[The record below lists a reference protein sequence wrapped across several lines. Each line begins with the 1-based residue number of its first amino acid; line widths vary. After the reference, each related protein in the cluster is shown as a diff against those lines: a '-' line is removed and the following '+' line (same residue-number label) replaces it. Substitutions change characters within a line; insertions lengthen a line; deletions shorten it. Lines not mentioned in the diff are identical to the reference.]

1 MDFSRHVVGSYEIAA
16 VCQSDDYTIEAPSPK
31 STVEVLIVVRHFAP
45 RLMSYVRVIEG
56 RNVVFF
62 AVDQW
67 VFERDIQ
74 RGFLGEALARLLIF
88 PYSILSEGD
97 YLHAQEVTLKKRLI
111 LELLENIVQSYPEFS
126 YRIHIK
132 PEYFMYEVM
141 LNGVR
146 VFPPMAYGTS
156 YILRGDANSEK
167 VESVLKGFTEALRQL
182 QNEGIITLSNGFVM
196 LTKTFVESRK
206 NLTIRFGN
214 SAKNAP
220 RALFNS
226 LFGVF
231 PQFLNFLSQN
241 AEAFLRFQTNPW
253 KKEFSLSKSFVD
265 PRKFIF
271 VPTGQGLVSLADK
284 VDIRGYA
291 KKVLEDGDYKKIKI
305 EEFGGVL
312 NDVYLM
318 KACER
323 DTEKKI
329 LVKRFK
335 DLSSL
340 KWFPLSMWS
349 MGVRNFAMSGKSR
362 LEKECAINEL
372 LSSSG
377 FCVPKLLHV
386 SANEGLVFM
395 EFIEGENLS
404 YAIKRI
410 ALAENWSNVE
420 RELVLVKEV
429 GATYAKVH
437 TLNVVLGDT
446 KPENVMVDAKG
457 KLCLIDFEQSSRG
470 GDKSWDVACFLYYSG
485 HYLPLDGE
493 VKGEAISKAFIAGYL
508 EAGGDIEVIKCSG
521 IQKYTRVFS
530 VFTLPATLRSMA
542 KVCKN
547 TKMLN

>member
-1 MDFSRHVVGSYEIAA
+1 MDFSRHVVGSYEIVA
-16 VCQSDDYTIEAPSPK
+16 VCQSDDYAIEAPSPK
-31 STVEVLIVVRHFAP
+31 STIEVLIVVRHFAP

-67 VFERDIQ
+67 VFERDIE

-97 YLHAQEVTLKKRLI
+97 YLRVQEVTLKKRLI
-111 LELLENIVQSYPEFS
+111 LELLENIVQRYPEFS
-126 YRIHIK
+126 YRIRIK

-156 YILRGDANSEK
+156 YILCGDAKSEK
-167 VESVLKGFTEALRQL
+167 VEFVLKGFIEGLRQL
-182 QNEGIITLSNGFVM
+182 EKEGVITFSNDYVM
-196 LTKTFVESRK
+196 LSKTFVESSK
-206 NLTIRFGN
+206 NLAVRFSN

-241 AEAFLRFQTNPW
+241 AEAFLRFQTPPW
-253 KKEFSLSKSFVD
+253 KKEFSLFKSFID
-265 PRKFIF
+265 PREFIF
-271 VPTGQGLVSLADK
+271 VPTSQGLVSLADK
-284 VDIRGYA
+284 VDIRGFA
-291 KKVLEDGDYKKIKI
+291 KKVLEDGDYEKIKI

-318 KACER
+318 RAYLG
-323 DTEKKI
+323 DAEKKI

-349 MGVRNFAMSGKSR
+349 VGVRNFAMLGKSR
-362 LEKECAINEL
+362 LDRECAINEV

-395 EFIEGENLS
+395 EFIEGENFS
-404 YAIKRI
+404 NAIKRI
-410 ALAENWSNVE
+410 AMADNWSSIE

-429 GATYAKVH
+429 GGTYAKVH
-437 TLNVVLGDT
+437 ALNVVLGDT
-446 KPENVMVDAKG
+446 KPENVMIKVSG
-457 KLCLIDFEQSSRG
+457 KLL
-470 GDKSWDVACFLYYSG
+470 
-485 HYLPLDGE
+485 
-493 VKGEAISKAFIAGYL
+493 
-508 EAGGDIEVIKCSG
+508 
-521 IQKYTRVFS
+521 
-530 VFTLPATLRSMA
+530 
-542 KVCKN
+542 
-547 TKMLN
+547 LN